1 MAMTEQN
8 FIDAGY
14 KRFNPYGHK
23 SADFGLQKL
32 ISDDKGKKYY
42 ITVYAY
48 DWTTVPQHDGEPFS
62 FMPDV
67 QFRIKKQSDDE
78 YFFTINMGGSLS
90 VERIESECE
99 KLWFHFGCQ
108 YYEEW
113 DK

>member
-14 KRFNPYGHK
+14 KRFNPNGQK
-23 SADFGLQKL
+23 NADFGLQKL

-42 ITVYAY
+42 ITVLAY
-48 DWTTVPQHDGEPFS
+48 DWTKYREHVGEPFS

-67 QFRIKKQSDDE
+67 QFRIDKNADDE

-99 KLWFHFGCQ
+99 KLWVHFGCP

>member
-1 MAMTEQN
+1 MAVTEKD

-14 KRFNPYGHK
+14 RRFNPYGHK

-32 ISDDKGKKYY
+32 ISDDHGKKYY
-42 ITVYAY
+42 ITVLAY
-48 DWTTVPQHDGEPFS
+48 CWTKYPQHAGEPIS

-67 QFRIKKQSDDE
+67 QFRIEKHSDAE

-90 VERIESECE
+90 VEIIESECE
-99 KLWFHFGCQ
+99 KLWVHFCCP

>member
-1 MAMTEQN
+1 MAMTEQD

-14 KRFNPYGHK
+14 KRFNPNGHK
-23 SADFGLQKL
+23 NADFGLQKL
-32 ISDDKGKKYY
+32 ISDEKGKKYY
-42 ITVYAY
+42 LTVLAY
-48 DWTTVPQHDGEPFS
+48 DWTKYPHHFGDPIS

-67 QFRIKKQSDDE
+67 QFRIKKHSNDE
-78 YFFTINMGGSLS
+78 YFFSINMGGNLS

-99 KLWFHFGCQ
+99 KLWEHFGRL

>member
-14 KRFNPYGHK
+14 RRFDPYGHK
-23 SADFGLQKL
+23 RADFGLQKL
-32 ISDDKGKKYY
+32 ISDDKGKKYD
-42 ITVYAY
+42 ITVYVY
-48 DWTTVPQHDGEPFS
+48 DWTEYHEHVEQPFS
-62 FMPDV
+62 FMPDI
-67 QFRIKKQSDDE
+67 QFRIDNNADDE
-78 YFFTINMGGSLS
+78 YFFTINMGCSLS

-99 KLWFHFGCQ
+99 KLWEHFGRQ